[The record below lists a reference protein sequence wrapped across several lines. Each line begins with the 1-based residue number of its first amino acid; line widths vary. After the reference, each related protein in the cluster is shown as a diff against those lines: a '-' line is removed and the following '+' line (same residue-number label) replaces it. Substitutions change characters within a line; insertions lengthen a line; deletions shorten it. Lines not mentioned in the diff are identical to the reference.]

1 MKCGIGIVMLAF
13 LAVTNI
19 SAQQQR
25 YTLTFGSNTIDI
37 SCSNQ
42 APEGFYKDV
51 TFTSSIPIRIFF
63 QKNDKTVMDV
73 VGKSVVYN
81 YKRNEQAEYVADV
94 TVDGKSYWS
103 TRCIYFVTANIDKP
117 TVSFNGQTMDVVGV
131 VYFPQTGT
139 TFSISRLL

>member
-1 MKCGIGIVMLAF
+1 MKAGIGIIVLVF
-13 LAVTNI
+13 LVVSSI

-25 YTLTFGSNTIDI
+25 YTLTFGQNTIDI

-63 QKNDKTVMDV
+63 QKNDKTVMDIA
-73 VGKSVVYN
+73 GNSVVYN

-103 TRCIYFVTANIDKP
+103 TRCIFFVTANIDKS
-117 TVSFNGQTMDVVGV
+117 TVSFNGQMIDINGI

>member
-1 MKCGIGIVMLAF
+1 MKCGIGIVMLVF
-13 LAVTNI
+13 FAVMNV

-25 YTLTFGSNTIDI
+25 FTLTFGDNTIDI

-51 TFTSSIPIRIFF
+51 TFTSSVPVRIFF

-94 TVDGKSYWS
+94 TVDGKSFWS

-117 TVSFNGQTMDVVGV
+117 SVSFNGQNIDISGI